1 VAKEVYLLNQED
13 VNYSK
18 EQILLGKVDVLLY
31 LALPTDKLNYFL
43 AHLRLAPVQLAL
55 GLGHPLS
62 SGIRSIDYTIIPE
75 AMFEPE
81 ELQQNRIPSLF
92 PPKDGISCAFEA
104 YHCPKEVMEDY
115 ETKILAKEKVRNNIN
130 SFIQQWNKS
139 SSTSSLLDSRTNGQL
154 FDLCNISKECYE
166 RGTDLYYTEQV
177 VRFSSF
183 GHYIENP
190 LNYYEEYPDLKQIL
204 MKFQNYRSLLVNDF
218 YFLLQHYSSS
228 LESKMDFH
236 HQNLS
241 FRFSEK
247 EISGIADIHEFLAK
261 DYYPLVKKVKKQE
274 YINENEISYSMT
286 CEEINEVFMNLNS
299 KDFSVSFQNLFAGTN
314 DQISSPQR
322 NATTGSTRK
331 NSFSVIYPQIK
342 AEYLGC
348 YSSQRHTLYFPQ
360 FHYYNIIQH
369 LKKYHPLVDEILL
382 RLIHWDPLSR
392 IIIKDSYELLLT
404 RLWKRYNEFV
414 VQEASKTNNNV
425 RKQYK
430 TLQELKQHFI
440 FIPNNCNHFSYLVLL
455 SISHVFLN
463 PVPFGSGITS
473 FEALIMNVPTIIYP
487 KETSILHFN
496 YVQIKKMFSTSHDSA
511 VEEQFSQLLL
521 SKIFLA
527 ESLTDYVTKA
537 IQTTENKVISLNQLK
552 LFIAKKKNILLH
564 EDIVLEAVHEWGQ
577 FLSKFNFLK
586 Q

>member
-1 VAKEVYLLNQED
+1 VAKEVYLLNQDD
-13 VNYSK
+13 VHYSK
-18 EQILLGKVDVLLY
+18 EQILQGKVDLLLY

-81 ELQQNRIPSLF
+81 ELQRNRIPAAF
-92 PPKDGISCAFEA
+92 PPNDGISCAFEA

-115 ETKILAKEKVRNNIN
+115 EAKILAKEKARNNIN
-130 SFIQQWNKS
+130 SFIQQWNS
-139 SSTSSLLDSRTNGQL
+139 SSTSNLLDTRTNGQL

-190 LNYYEEYPDLKQIL
+190 VNYYEEYPHLKQIL

-218 YFLLQHYSSS
+218 YFLFQHYSSS
-228 LESKMDFH
+228 PQSQMDFH

-247 EISGIADIHEFLAK
+247 EISGIPDIHEFLSK
-261 DYYPLVKKVKKQE
+261 DYYPLVKKVKRQE

-314 DQISSPQR
+314 DHISSPQG
-322 NATTGSTRK
+322 NATTGTTKK
-331 NSFSVIYPQIK
+331 NSFSVIYPHIK

-348 YSSQRHTLYFPQ
+348 YSSQRQTLYFPQ
-360 FHYYNIIQH
+360 FHYYNIIKQ
-369 LKKYHPLVDEILL
+369 LKKYPPLVDEILI

-392 IIIKDSYELLLT
+392 IIIKDSYELLLV
-404 RLWKRYNEFV
+404 RLWKRYNEFII
-414 VQEASKTNNNV
+414 QESSKTTNYV

-430 TLQELKQHFI
+430 TLQELKKHFV

-473 FEALIMNVPTIIYP
+473 FEALIMNVPTIIHM

-496 YVQIKKMFSTSHDSA
+496 YAQIKKMLSTSHDSP
-511 VEEQFSQLLL
+511 VEEQFSQMLL

-527 ESLTDYVTKA
+527 DSLTDYVMKA

-552 LFIAKKKNILLH
+552 LFIAKKKNGLLH

-586 Q
+586 H